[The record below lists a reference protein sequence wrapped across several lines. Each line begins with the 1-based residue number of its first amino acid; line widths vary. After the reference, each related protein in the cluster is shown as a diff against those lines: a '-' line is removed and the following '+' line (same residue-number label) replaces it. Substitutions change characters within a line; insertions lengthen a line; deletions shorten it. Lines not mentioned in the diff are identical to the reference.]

1 MTKQQAVWLAAS
13 MTIFLGAGQAGA
25 QQRSLVVSNF
35 AVAQDQL
42 RKDLYAPF
50 EAKCNCKVVLDLG
63 NAADRLAKLEA
74 RKANPE
80 ADLAVLADF
89 TALEAARK
97 DLIEP
102 IDVSKLT
109 NFNKLYDLAKDPI
122 GKNYGVGYT
131 FYATS
136 IVYRKDKIDVTS
148 WTDLWSPKLKN
159 RVALP
164 NITTTQG
171 PLLLFMMNRA
181 LNGQTPDYATAI
193 NKLAEMKG
201 DVVTFYERGAQ
212 LTQLFQQEE
221 IYATVTGRFNWPLVA
236 KLNMPIAWAQPKE
249 GLTGGLNVLT
259 IVKNAKNKDLAYA
272 LIDEWL
278 STEAQTRIA
287 NSLVDSPA
295 NREVKLEPAIADV
308 LTYGEETAKSLNVIP
323 PDVMLANRDAW
334 LAGWNAKVAR

>member
-1 MTKQQAVWLAAS
+1 MKKQQAFWLAAS
-13 MTIFLGAGQAGA
+13 VTLLFGAGQAQA
-25 QQRSLVVSNF
+25 QRSVVVSNF

-42 RKDLYAPF
+42 RKELYAPF

-89 TALEAARK
+89 SALEAARK

-102 IDVSKLT
+102 IDVSKLK
-109 NFNKLYDLAKDPI
+109 NFSKLYDFAKDPI

-148 WTDLWSPKLKN
+148 WADLWSPKLKN

-181 LNGQTPDYATAI
+181 LNGQTPDFAAAV
-193 NKLAEMKG
+193 NKLSEMKG

-221 IYATVTGRFNWPLVA
+221 IFATVTGRFNWPLVS

-259 IVKNAKNKDLAYA
+259 IVKGAKNKDLAYA

-287 NSLVDSPA
+287 NALIDSPA
-295 NREVKLEPAIADV
+295 NRDVKLEPAVADV
-308 LTYGEETAKSLNVIP
+308 LTYGEETAKALNVIP
-323 PDVMLANRDAW
+323 PDVLLANRDAW